1 MAYHQQKKETG
12 NELQQ
17 VQTELRER
25 EREIAL
31 LKEIADAVSS
41 QLKLDKVFEMVA
53 ERARSLIDSE
63 TLLIPLLDQ
72 DCEQYTYRAGCGK
85 NADEIIGESLPLD
98 FGVCGWVWKH
108 KRPWWRGVL
117 EELSESER
125 NRWEKEAGT
134 MIMVPLIGKHH
145 FLGGIAGINKA
156 GGGDFSRRD
165 LDLLSMFA
173 SQVSIAI
180 ENATAY
186 ERLEQAKERSD
197 QYQKELVELNTKLV
211 DANKKLENL
220 ALYDHLTGIPNR
232 SLIQDRMEQSILR
245 AQRDHSKVSV
255 LMVDLDHFKE
265 INDTLGHDIGDK
277 LLQKVCNRLRKLLRG
292 PDTLGRLGGDEFAV
306 IAPDASS
313 DTATLIA
320 NNLLKGL
327 EQPIALEGQ
336 YFSIAA
342 SIGIATYPEHG
353 ENISTLLKRADV
365 AMYVAKRAKSGYFV
379 YDSSEDQYSPGRLA
393 LMHDL
398 RESIGNNELLLHYQP
413 KIDMSTATI
422 TGVEAL
428 ARWPHPEQGMFP
440 PEFFIPIME
449 QTGLIRPFTAWVL
462 KEAISQCAK
471 WKKSGLDMSVSINLS
486 MHNLRDPDFP
496 GLVCDLLKKWEV
508 APESL
513 ILEITESVAMGNN
526 RQVPEVLTLLSQTGI
541 QFSIDDFGTGFS
553 SLMHLKKLKV
563 NELKID
569 KSFIAGMQNNKDDE
583 IIVRS
588 TIDLGHNLG
597 LRIVAEGVETEDTFD
612 KLKNMGCEQFQGH
625 LVSKALASEDLTA
638 FAKTSVHKFRNPG

>member
-1 MAYHQQKKETG
+1 MAYNQQKQEQG
-12 NELQQ
+12 NNFQLI
-17 VQTELRER
+17 QTELHER

-31 LKEIADAVSS
+31 LKEIADAVTS
-41 QLKLDKVFEMVA
+41 QLKLGKVFEMVA
-53 ERARSLIDSE
+53 ERARTLIDSE

-72 DCEQYTYRAGCGK
+72 NCEQYTYRAGCGK

-108 KRPWWRGVL
+108 KKPWWRGVL

-134 MIMVPLIGKHH
+134 MILVPLIGKHH
-145 FLGGIAGINKA
+145 FLGGIAGINKV
-156 GGGDFSRRD
+156 GGGDFSKRD

-180 ENATAY
+180 ENAIAY
-186 ERLEQAKERSD
+186 EKLEQAKERSEQD
-197 QYQKELVELNTKLV
+197 HKELVELNAKLV
-211 DANKKLENL
+211 EANKELENL

-232 SLIQDRMEQSILR
+232 SLIHDRIEQSILR
-245 AQRDHSKVSV
+245 AKRDCSKVSI

-277 LLQKVCNRLRKLLRG
+277 LLQRVCDRLRKILRG

-306 IAPDASS
+306 IAPNASS

-327 EQPIALEGQ
+327 EEPFALESQ

-353 ENISTLLKRADV
+353 EDVSTLLKRADV

-379 YDSSEDQYSPGRLA
+379 YDSSEDQHSPARLA

-398 RESIGNNELLLHYQP
+398 RKSISNNEMLLHYQP
-413 KIDMSTATI
+413 KVDISAGLI

-428 ARWPHPEQGMFP
+428 ARWPHPDQGMFP

-462 KEAISQCAK
+462 NEAINQCARWRK
-471 WKKSGLDMSVSINLS
+471 NNLDLSISINLS
-486 MHNLRDPDFP
+486 MHNLRDPEFP
-496 GLVCDLLKKWEV
+496 QLVCDLLSKWEV

-513 ILEITESVAMGNN
+513 ILEITESVVMGDN
-526 RQVPEVLTLLSQTGI
+526 RQVPEVLTLLSQEGI
-541 QFSIDDFGTGFS
+541 QFSIDDFGTGYS
-553 SLMHLKKLKV
+553 SLTHLKKLKV

-597 LRIVAEGVETEDTFD
+597 LRIVAEGVETEDT
-612 KLKNMGCEQFQGH
+612 LKQLKDMGCELFQGH
-625 LVSKALASEDLTA
+625 LVSKALPSDDLTE
-638 FAKTSVHKFRNPG
+638 FAKTSGHKFRNLN

>member
-1 MAYHQQKKETG
+1 MAYNQQKKETENG
-12 NELQQ
+12 LQR
-17 VQTELRER
+17 VQMELRER

-41 QLKLDKVFEMVA
+41 QLKLDKVFAMVA

-72 DCEQYTYRAGCGK
+72 NCEQYTYRAGCGK

-117 EELSESER
+117 KELSESER

-156 GGGDFSRRD
+156 GGGDFSKRD
-165 LDLLSMFA
+165 LDLLTMFA

-180 ENATAY
+180 ENATAF
-186 ERLEQAKERSD
+186 EKLEQAKERSD
-197 QYQKELVELNTKLV
+197 QYQKELVELNTRLV

-327 EQPIALEGQ
+327 EKPIALEGQ

-398 RESIGNNELLLHYQP
+398 RESISNNELLLHYQP
-413 KIDMSTATI
+413 KIDISTATI

-462 KEAISQCAK
+462 NEAISQCAK
-471 WKKSGLDMSVSINLS
+471 WKKSGLDMSISINLS

-496 GLVCDLLKKWEV
+496 ELVIDLLKKWEV

-513 ILEITESVAMGNN
+513 ILEITESVVMGNN

-541 QFSIDDFGTGFS
+541 QFSIDDFGTGYS
-553 SLMHLKKLKV
+553 SLVHLKKLKV

-597 LRIVAEGVETEDTFD
+597 LRIVAEGVETEDTLD

-638 FAKTSVHKFRNPG
+638 FAKTSRHKFRNPG